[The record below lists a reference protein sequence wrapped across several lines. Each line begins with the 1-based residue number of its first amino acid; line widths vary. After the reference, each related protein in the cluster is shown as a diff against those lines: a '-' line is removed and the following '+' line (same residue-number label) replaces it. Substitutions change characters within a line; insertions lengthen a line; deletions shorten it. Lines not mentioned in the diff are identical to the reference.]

1 MTARRKS
8 KRRRVTRARDV
19 DSEFDR
25 RMGAVLHAMRK
36 GFGTG
41 GPSFEDAVNNLR
53 RQVIAR
59 GGDGT
64 LRDCQCFLCED
75 GRSAVLYA
83 DWGSDQTVCA
93 TFMLPVTEREFDGEA
108 YVRRCEG

>member
-1 MTARRKS
+1 MKARRKS
-8 KRRRVTRARDV
+8 KRRRVTRDV
-19 DSEFDR
+19 EREFNR
-25 RMGAVLHAMRK
+25 HMQAVLRAMRE